1 MPVISLET
9 STLRKEQKQ
18 QLVEEFTETVSRI
31 LNLPKSTII
40 VYLKENSTENIGV
53 GGKLLSDG

>member
-18 QLVEEFTETVSRI
+18 QLVEEFTETASRI
-31 LNLPKSTII
+31 LNLSKSTIV
-40 VYLKENSTENIGV
+40 VYLKENSTENIGA
-53 GGKLLSDG
+53 GGKLLSEG